1 MSILFLPLLHVLAC
15 STDIAVAP
23 PPGEALPG
31 LEPRLDVDSRMFAA
45 EDNGFGFVNP
55 SWGLRGH
62 MDTEGVTVG
71 AERSQLGLRFA
82 AWGRDGDLAVVE
94 PVAPS
99 IGACVHDVRPDG
111 SCARQL
117 EYDRPGVTEWFANLS
132 TGLEQGW
139 DLQDRPAGD
148 GYLVLEIA
156 VDGAEV
162 DGDAAELW
170 FTTASGQAYRYS
182 ALAAW
187 DARGEPLE
195 AWFEATDAGLRIV
208 VDDLAATWPIMVDPV
223 LTTAISTMT
232 GESASS
238 NFGYAVEAA
247 GDVNNDGYDDLIV
260 GAYGYASNT
269 GRAYVFHGSSS
280 GISTTAATTLNGG
293 TASDYFGNVVRGA
306 GDVNGDGFDDVV
318 VGAYLTGSSDGA
330 AYVYFGSA
338 AGVTTTGAVTL
349 AGSGLEDRFGQSVAG
364 AGDVNND
371 GFDDVAVGE
380 SAYNSDIGRVYV
392 FHGSAAFDATA
403 DTTLGGGV
411 VSYFGFAVDGA
422 GDVNADGFDDLLIGA
437 YGFSSNKGRTYVYH
451 GSSTGIASSPTT
463 TITGGSNSYYNGYD
477 VAGAGDVN
485 GDGYADIITSMYG
498 YGSSLGRAQV
508 YLGGSAGVDT
518 TVDTNLEGTTAG
530 YEFGLA
536 VDGNVDVDADG
547 YSDVVVGE
555 NKYVTNVGAAYVYR
569 GSASGIVT
577 TADTTLP
584 GAAGS
589 RFGRAVAGLGD
600 VNGDGY
606 GDVAVGGN
614 ALTSSTG
621 KAWVFHGYVDEDGD
635 GYVVGGVGTD
645 QDCDDTDATINPGAT
660 DTIADGIDSDC
671 SGTEL
676 CYEDVDADGYRTSTT
691 VLSSDTDCSDA
702 GEALATVTSGDCD
715 DTNAAAN
722 PGATEVV
729 GDSVDGDCDGTESCY
744 VDADNDGYHTSS
756 TVVSSDTDCSDS
768 GEALASE
775 PDGDCD
781 DTRSTINPGR
791 TETTGNSFDEDCNGS
806 ANCYADADVDGYRT
820 TTVIASTDADCSDA
834 GEARSV
840 TASGDCNDAN
850 AAINPGAAEVCDA
863 ANTDEDCDSA
873 ADDAD
878 ASVAASGKST
888 WYTDSDGDTYGDAAA
903 TVLACDVSAGVVA
916 DSTDCDDTAAGV
928 NPGATEVC
936 DPADVDE
943 DCNGAAD
950 DADVGASGSSTWY
963 ADNDADG
970 FGDAAASIASCDSI
984 PGYTVDNTDCDDSNA
999 AINPAAVEATGD
1011 SVDADCNGA
1020 EDCYTDADADG
1031 ARVDAITPSADS
1043 DCNDPGE
1050 AGSAAGPD
1058 CDDTNAAVYPGAAE
1072 ATGDEVDSDCDGAE
1086 DCFTDVDADGYASID
1101 GTVTASA
1108 DADCGDAGEAT
1119 SSTPGGDCDDADAL
1133 YNPGAVETCDD
1144 PNDYNCDGSV
1154 SFADND
1160 GDGSAACEDC
1170 DDSNSQ
1176 AYPGATEIV
1185 ANGVDEDCDAGE
1197 LCYID
1202 ADGDG
1207 TRVDDTTVVSDDSD
1221 CADLGEVDA
1230 AGLSGDCDDADAAYY
1245 PGADESDCTDPN
1257 DYNCDG
1263 STGFADN
1270 DADGFPACEECDD
1283 TNASIYP
1290 GGTEVCNDA
1299 DDDCDGAVDNDSV
1312 DATFWYADADGDTYG
1327 DASIVVA
1334 ECDQPENFVVESTDC
1349 NDQDGAIN
1357 PGEEEVAADGIDQ
1370 DCDGEDLVDPIDTG
1384 DTGDSG
1390 DTGDTGTSD
1399 DPGDDDVPAQVA
1411 GGGGCACDTSE
1422 PSGLAAG
1429 AALVIAGLGI
1439 ARRRRSR

>member
-1 MSILFLPLLHVLAC
+1 MSILFLPLLHSLAC
-15 STDIAVAP
+15 STDLAVDRTDVV
-23 PPGEALPG
+23 PG
-31 LEPRLDVDSRMFAA
+31 LAPRLDVDSRTFAA
-45 EDNGFGFVNP
+45 EANAFGFVNP
-55 SWGLRGH
+55 SWGLSGH
-62 MDTEGVTVG
+62 LDSEGVTVG
-71 AERSQLGLRFA
+71 AEGSQLGLRFT

-117 EYDRPGVTEWFANLS
+117 EYDRPGVIEWFANLS
-132 TGLEQGW
+132 SGLEQGW
-139 DLQDRPAGD
+139 DLQDRPVGE
-148 GYLVLEIA
+148 GYLILEVE

-162 DGDAAELW
+162 EGDGTELW

-195 AWFEATDAGLRIV
+195 AWFERTDAGLRIV
-208 VDDLAATWPIMVDPV
+208 VDDVAATWPIMVDPV
-223 LTTAISTMT
+223 LTTAISTMD
-232 GESASS
+232 GESTSS
-238 NFGYAVEAA
+238 NFGYAAEAA
-247 GDVNNDGYDDLIV
+247 GDVNNDGFDDLIV

-280 GISTTAATTLNGG
+280 GISTTAATTLTGG
-293 TASDYFGNVVRGA
+293 TASDYFGNAVRGA

-318 VGAYLTGSSDGA
+318 VGAYLAGSSNGA

-338 AGVTTTGAVTL
+338 AGVTTSGAVTL
-349 AGSGLEDRFGQSVAG
+349 AGSGLQDRFGQSVAG

-392 FHGSAAFDATA
+392 FHGSAALDATA

-422 GDVNADGFDDLLIGA
+422 GDVNADGFDDLVVGA
-437 YGFSSNKGRTYVYH
+437 YGFSSSKGRTYVYH

-463 TITGGSNSYYNGYD
+463 TLTGGSNSYYNGYD

-485 GDGYADIITSMYG
+485 GDGFADIITSMYG

-518 TVDTNLEGTTAG
+518 TVDTNLDGTTAG
-530 YEFGLA
+530 YEYGLA

-555 NKYVTNVGAAYVYR
+555 HRYVTNVGAAYVYR

-577 TADTTLP
+577 TADTTIP

-614 ALTSSTG
+614 TLTSSTG

-635 GYVVGGVGTD
+635 GYVVGGVGTN
-645 QDCDDTDATINPGAT
+645 QDCDDADATINPGAT
-660 DTIADGIDSDC
+660 DTVADGIDSDC

-691 VLSSDTDCSDA
+691 VLSSDADCSDA
-702 GEALATVTSGDCD
+702 GEAVATVASGDCD

-744 VDADNDGYHTSS
+744 VDADDDGYHTGS
-756 TVVSSDTDCSDS
+756 TVASSDTDCSDS

-781 DTRSTINPGR
+781 DTRSTTNPGR

-840 TASGDCNDAN
+840 TASGDCDDAN
-850 AAINPGAAEVCDA
+850 AAINPGATEVCDA
-863 ANTDEDCDSA
+863 ADTDEDCDSA
-873 ADDAD
+873 VDDAD

-888 WYTDSDGDTYGDAAA
+888 WYTDADGDTYGDAAA
-903 TVLACDVSAGVVA
+903 TVLACDAPAGVVA
-916 DSTDCDDTAAGV
+916 DSTDCDDSAAGV
-928 NPGATEVC
+928 N
-936 DPADVDE
+936 
-943 DCNGAAD
+943 
-950 DADVGASGSSTWY
+950 
-963 ADNDADG
+963 
-970 FGDAAASIASCDSI
+970 
-984 PGYTVDNTDCDDSNA
+984 
-999 AINPAAVEATGD
+999 
-1011 SVDADCNGA
+1011 
-1020 EDCYTDADADG
+1020 
-1031 ARVDAITPSADS
+1031 
-1043 DCNDPGE
+1043 
-1050 AGSAAGPD
+1050 
-1058 CDDTNAAVYPGAAE
+1058 PGAAE

-1108 DADCGDAGEAT
+1108 DADCSDAGEAT
-1119 SSTPGGDCDDADAL
+1119 SSAPGGDCDDADAL
-1133 YNPGAVETCDD
+1133 YNPGATESCED

-1154 SFADND
+1154 LFADND
-1160 GDGSAACEDC
+1160 GDGVASCNDC

-1197 LCYID
+1197 ICYID

-1207 TRVDDTTVVSDDSD
+1207 TRVDDTPVVSDDSD
-1221 CADLGEVDA
+1221 CADLGETDS
-1230 AGLSGDCDDADAAYY
+1230 AGLSGDCNDADAAYY

-1263 STGFADN
+1263 STGFADE
-1270 DADGFPACEECDD
+1270 DVDGFPACQECDD
-1283 TNASIYP
+1283 TNASIHP

-1299 DDDCDGAVDNDSV
+1299 DDDCDGAVDNDAV
-1312 DATFWYADADGDTYG
+1312 DATIWYADADGDTYG

-1334 ECDQPENFVVESTDC
+1334 ECDQPEFFVVDSTDC

-1370 DCDGEDLVDPIDTG
+1370 DCDDEDLVDPIDTG

-1399 DPGDDDVPAQVA
+1399 DPGDDDAPAQVA
-1411 GGGGCACDTSE
+1411 GGGGCACDAGES
-1422 PSGLAAG
+1422 SGLAAG
-1429 AALVIAGLGI
+1429 AALMIAGLGI
-1439 ARRRRSR
+1439 ARRRSR